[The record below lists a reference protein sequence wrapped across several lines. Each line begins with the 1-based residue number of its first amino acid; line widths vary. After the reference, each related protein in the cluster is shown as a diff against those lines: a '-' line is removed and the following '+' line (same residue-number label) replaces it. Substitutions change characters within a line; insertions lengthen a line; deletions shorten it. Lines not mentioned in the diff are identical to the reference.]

1 MIELLRKLF
10 SHQNLDE
17 KGQDLT
23 EYALLVL
30 LIAIVVLIAVA
41 FFGGQSAPSS
51 PDWVPRLVE

>member
-1 MIELLRKLF
+1 MRNLF
-10 SHQNLDE
+10 YNQNLDE

-41 FFGGQSAPSS
+41 FFGVAVSAFISGLGATVSS
-51 PDWVPRLVE
+51 LK